1 MGISRITD
9 SMMNY
14 GFLSGMNKSLNAQYS
29 LMEQMSD
36 GKRIHRPSDDPV
48 RVIRSLQYR
57 SAIMQNEQYVDNVK
71 TAQSWMEMTDK
82 AVGALSDIVSQAKSL
97 VVRAIEPNSTIGYA
111 AAAKQLDGLIEQ
123 ALQVANTQVGDR
135 YIFAGQMDKTQPFQ
149 RVMLEDPTGQSNLKV
164 DTVVYYGDDQKISMV
179 TQSGLANVARD
190 GINLTG
196 LDVFGRTSATGS
208 QYGQATTDVFNAL
221 IRIKE
226 ELEKTAAVTKTNSLG
241 GTLDV
246 DGGYTGPADYQDFAV
261 KIDALKVR
269 LDGYTQSNA
278 GGGSLA
284 LGWTGAKSAMPAY
297 ATPNSLQMRIDALK
311 VSANVTSPLGH
322 ATGALT
328 LESTSNTI
336 PVAASGELQFRVDA
350 VQVETGAVR
359 QSNPLAGNLS
369 VVYNGYKGT
378 PPANLLVK
386 TTSVPAAN
394 VVQTNAAG
402 GALTVT
408 GITGS
413 ADAASKV
420 RITSVA
426 AGSVPGA
433 SYFAAATNSWQDAT
447 LVAGAPSTRA
457 LGTTGMTVTIES
469 DPDNVAGNE
478 YTLNATKRVT
488 GVEYSTNGL
497 WPGVAANG
505 TFVSQSNA
513 AGGAA
518 TVSPV
523 QSAPYKVEIVAVDG
537 AGQVTDARVSTDGG
551 LTWGAT
557 QSGLTGNVTLANGV
571 TMAIATDINNAAG
584 NTYEYK
590 VPPVFSLDNA
600 GNDIGMQISIAD
612 SAVNGM
618 GTDNIYTVPLTSTGK
633 VMQAS
638 YSTDSGATWTAAT
651 ADNSTNP
658 FRFNLAGSFAGVSVQ
673 LGTVASNAVGD
684 VHRIKPVVTAP
695 ADHVAGTLNITAG
708 ADTVI
713 AAEELQFRV
722 DTVAPVTGQV
732 LTASYS
738 TDKGATWVAAVPD
751 VVGNP
756 ASFTLMPGVTAQI
769 GAVATNAAN
778 DIHSIRMT
786 DGTVAR
792 ASYSTDNWVT
802 SAEAAA
808 DPAAPA
814 GSFILGDSGFTA
826 AIAKNSTNNGGNSYT
841 MSDLSIDADTE
852 AAALSYSLDKGN
864 TWIKATA
871 PTITKSTADSG
882 ELTLGGKYTGLP
894 AFQDLK
900 VTVEAWK
907 VSTTSITQIPA
918 SPAGGAMKIAYA
930 GAAPMPAINPQV
942 RIDAV
947 DSSGRITAL
956 SSSDDGGLTWTA
968 ATAKTSQGPTVFSLG
983 GASANFSIT
992 IDDNANNAVN
1002 TEYVAAGS
1010 TLVAGDPALIS
1021 YTTEPAPDVNGTL
1034 TPSVSVWSMKGA
1046 DADKPD
1052 FVLADGVTADIEA
1065 SSSTVLG
1072 TSTYSFRVPPRFA
1085 LTNGVE
1091 VSVDP
1096 NANNLVKDAHTFHMA
1111 RDTEHTAASKTMGPD
1126 LDWLSDKGLADLD
1139 MVHDQILTAVVDVG
1153 TRASMYEMTGNMLE
1167 SSAVNLTAVLAS
1179 NEDIDMA
1186 QAIIDMKTAENTY
1199 KAALSFGSRV
1209 MPVSLVDFLR

>member
-1 MGISRITD
+1 
-9 SMMNY
+9 
-14 GFLSGMNKSLNAQYS
+14 
-29 LMEQMSD
+29 
-36 GKRIHRPSDDPV
+36 
-48 RVIRSLQYR
+48 
-57 SAIMQNEQYVDNVK
+57 MQNEQYVDNVK
-71 TAQSWMEMTDK
+71 TAQSWMEMTDN
-82 AVGALSDIVSQAKSL
+82 AVGDLSDIVSQAKSL

-111 AAAKQLDGLIEQ
+111 AAAKELDGLIEQ
-123 ALQVANTQVGDR
+123 ALQVANTQIGDR

-196 LDVFGRTSATGS
+196 VDVFGRTSATDS

-226 ELEKTAAVTKTNSLG
+226 ELEKTAAVTKTNPLG

-284 LGWTGAKSAMPAY
+284 LGWTGAKGAMPKYPALP
-297 ATPNSLQMRIDALK
+297 ALQMRIDALK
-311 VSANVTSPLGH
+311 VSANVTLPLGH

-328 LESTSNTI
+328 LESKTN
-336 PVAASGELQFRVDA
+336 PLPAVPAGGLQFRVDA
-350 VQVETGAVR
+350 VQVETGPVR
-359 QSNPLAGNLS
+359 QSNAIGGALN
-369 VVYNGYKGT
+369 VTYNGYGT
-378 PPANLLVK
+378 GVA
-386 TTSVPAAN
+386 TTIPDSLQVRIPAAG
-394 VVQTNAAG
+394 VAVGGEVTAA
-402 GALTVT
+402 
-408 GITGS
+408 
-413 ADAASKV
+413 
-420 RITSVA
+420 
-426 AGSVPGA
+426 
-433 SYFAAATNSWQDAT
+433 
-447 LVAGAPSTRA
+447 
-457 LGTTGMTVTIES
+457 
-469 DPDNVAGNE
+469 
-478 YTLNATKRVT
+478 
-488 GVEYSTNGL
+488 EYSTDNGGS
-497 WPGVAANG
+497 WQ
-505 TFVSQSNA
+505 T
-513 AGGAA
+513 A
-518 TVSPV
+518 TV
-523 QSAPYKVEIVAVDG
+523 AP
-537 AGQVTDARVSTDGG
+537 GG
-551 LTWGAT
+551 VLSFNDPTNNIGMTAT
-557 QSGLTGNVTLANGV
+557 
-571 TMAIATDINNAAG
+571 IATDIDNAAT
-584 NTYEYK
+584 NTYT
-590 VPPVFSLDNA
+590 
-600 GNDIGMQISIAD
+600 I
-612 SAVNGM
+612 
-618 GTDNIYTVPLTSTGK
+618 PLSSTGK
-633 VMQAS
+633 ALQAS
-638 YSTDSGATWTAAT
+638 YSSDNGVSWTAAT
-651 ADNSTNP
+651 PDKTANP
-658 FRFNLAGSFAGVSVQ
+658 FQFTLGGAYSDISMQ
-673 LGTVASNAVGD
+673 LGTVATNQIGD
-684 VHRIKPVVTAP
+684 VHKVMAMT
-695 ADHVAGTLNITAG
+695 
-708 ADTVI
+708 
-713 AAEELQFRV
+713 
-722 DTVAPVTGQV
+722 
-732 LTASYS
+732 
-738 TDKGATWVAAVPD
+738 
-751 VVGNP
+751 
-756 ASFTLMPGVTAQI
+756 
-769 GAVATNAAN
+769 
-778 DIHSIRMT
+778 T
-786 DGTVAR
+786 DGTVAK
-792 ASYSTDNWVT
+792 ASYSTNGGAF
-802 SAEAAA
+802 AEATV
-808 DPAAPA
+808 DPTAPG

-826 AIAKNSTNNGGNSYT
+826 AIAKNSTNNGGNTYT
-841 MSDLSIDADTE
+841 LSNLSIDAATE
-852 AAALSYSLDKGN
+852 ASALSYSLDHGN
-864 TWIKATA
+864 SWTKATA
-871 PTITKSTADSG
+871 PTVTKSTADSG
-882 ELTLGGKYTGLP
+882 ELTLGGHYTGLP

-907 VSTTSITQIPA
+907 VDAAITQNPA

-930 GAAPMPAINPQV
+930 GVAPMPAINPQV

-947 DSSGRITAL
+947 DASGRITAL

-983 GASANFSIT
+983 GASADFSIT

-1034 TPSVSVWSMKGA
+1034 TPSASVWSMKGA
-1046 DADKPD
+1046 DADKLD

-1065 SSSTVLG
+1065 SSATVLG

-1111 RDTEHTAASKTMGPD
+1111 RDTEHTAASETMGPD